1 MREVRLVLVVGALAG
16 VAVVGFVLSRAP
28 ATVARVSTAVHE
40 PVETTRQRVVACQP
54 DEVLPRGTTAI
65 RLRLFAFL
73 GPRVTVD
80 VLAQGRVIAHGEH
93 GSGWTGG
100 VVTVPVHPLPV
111 TVSGAEVCF
120 TLALNGDEAGELVGE
135 KTTAGRAARGSD
147 GSLPGRVRLEY
158 LRPGSSSWWSLAL
171 SVARRM
177 GLGHAWGGTWI
188 AVLVLVLMGGVALLC
203 ARLVLRELE

>member
-16 VAVVGFVLSRAP
+16 VAVVGSVLTQSP

-40 PVETTRQRVVACQP
+40 PVETTRQRVGACQP

-65 RLRLFAFL
+65 RLRVFAFL

-80 VLAQGRVIAHGEH
+80 VLARGHVIAHGER

-100 VVTVPVHPLPV
+100 VVTVPVDPLPV

-120 TLALNGDEAGELVGE
+120 TLALNGDETGDLVGE
-135 KTTAGRAARGSD
+135 RTTPGRAARDSD

-158 LRPGSSSWWSLAL
+158 LRAGSSSWWSLAL

-177 GLGHAWGGTWI
+177 GLGRAWGGTWI
-188 AVLVLVLMGGVALLC
+188 AVLVLVLMGSVTVLC
-203 ARLVLRELE
+203 SRLVLRELG